1 MLQRLS
7 GVHTPVTF
15 LIADGSLRDYPGLSK
30 CVSTGIQALS
40 KPAATSSKNQK
51 PFVVEYVHNLKQHYK
66 GVKNT
71 LVRKEIL
78 TIKNAL
84 YIYIFFFSI

>member
-1 MLQRLS
+1 MLLQLS
-7 GVHTPVTF
+7 GVHTWVTV
-15 LIADGSLRDYPGLSK
+15 LIADGSLRDYPGFSK

-51 PFVVEYVHNLKQHYK
+51 PFVAEYLHNLIHYK

-71 LVRKEIL
+71 LVIPYRKF
-78 TIKNAL
+78 
-84 YIYIFFFSI
+84 YI